1 MRSQPA
7 ARTPIA
13 SHARTRGHYV
23 GNRRPSA
30 RIVAV
35 IAPGDILG
43 GRYQVERVLGRGG
56 MGYVVAARHLHLD
69 QRVAIKL
76 LLAEHLEEPLIVERF
91 LREARASVRLRSEHV
106 GRVFDA
112 GRFDDGVPYLVMEY
126 LEGHDLAVE
135 LRTAKQLPVAVAID
149 FILQACE
156 ALAEAHQLG
165 IIHRDLKPANL
176 FIARDA
182 DGTTKIKV
190 LDFGISKVADDPS
203 SDLTRT
209 RGVMGSPPYM
219 SPEQLRASRDVD
231 PRSDVWSLGVVLYQ
245 LVAGRL
251 PFVGASITALA
262 LRISTDPPAPLGL
275 AEPPGLAATVMRCFA
290 KEPGERYGSA
300 SELALALAPFADAR
314 SAARLGRLR
323 RLLPATPRSAPVAV
337 AAEPAEDLSPT
348 TLSGATGSMVSG
360 ERRPRSRAIV
370 IGGVAAATVELAIAI
385 TIWSGGSGSHRAA
398 QPSASEAK
406 APVVVAPAAASFD
419 AAPAEPKRTDV
430 RPVESKAADAKPV
443 ETKSAEA
450 KPAEAKSVEA
460 KSVEPKPTDAKPAQ
474 VVERPVKPAVVVKT

>member
-1 MRSQPA
+1 M
-7 ARTPIA
+7 
-13 SHARTRGHYV
+13 
-23 GNRRPSA
+23 
-30 RIVAV
+30 

-135 LRTAKQLPVAVAID
+135 LRTTKQLPVAVAID

-209 RGVMGSPPYM
+209 RVVMGSPPYM

-251 PFVGASITALA
+251 PFVGASITDLA
-262 LRISTDPPAPLGL
+262 LRISTDPPEPLGL
-275 AEPPGLAATVMRCFA
+275 AEPPGLEATILRCFA
-290 KEPGERYGSA
+290 KAPGERYGSA

-314 SAARLGRLR
+314 SATRIERLR
-323 RLLPATPRSAPVAV
+323 RLLPEAPRSTPVAV

-348 TLSGATGSMVSG
+348 TLSGATGSMVNG

-370 IGGVAAATVELAIAI
+370 IGGVAAATVVIAIAI
-385 TIWSGGSGSHRAA
+385 MMWSGDSGSHRAA
-398 QPSASEAK
+398 QPSPPSAPEVK
-406 APVVVAPAAASFD
+406 APVMVAPAPAPFD
-419 AAPAEPKRTDV
+419 AAPAEPNRTDV
-430 RPVESKAADAKPV
+430 KYVESKAADAKPV
-443 ETKSAEA
+443 ETKSAEP
-450 KPAEAKSVEA
+450 KPADAKS
-460 KSVEPKPTDAKPAQ
+460 AQ
-474 VVERPVKPAVVVKT
+474 VVERPVKPAVVVKKPAVHPAHPAAKGSAAEDLTKSQY

>member
-1 MRSQPA
+1 M
-7 ARTPIA
+7 
-13 SHARTRGHYV
+13 
-23 GNRRPSA
+23 
-30 RIVAV
+30 

-190 LDFGISKVADDPS
+190 LDFGISKVADAPS

-209 RGVMGSPPYM
+209 RVVMGSPPYM

-251 PFVGASITALA
+251 PFVGASITDLA
-262 LRISTDPPAPLGL
+262 LRISTDPPDPLGL
-275 AEPPGLAATVMRCFA
+275 AEPPGLEATILRCFA
-290 KEPGERYGSA
+290 KAPGERYGSA

-314 SAARLGRLR
+314 SAARIERLR
-323 RLLPATPRSAPVAV
+323 RLLPEAPRSTPVAV
-337 AAEPAEDLSPT
+337 AAEPAEGLSPT

-360 ERRPRSRAIV
+360 ERRLRSRAIV
-370 IGGVAAATVELAIAI
+370 VGGVAAATVVIAIAI
-385 TIWSGGSGSHRAA
+385 TMRPGGSGSHRAA
-398 QPSASEAK
+398 QPSAAEAK
-406 APVVVAPAAASFD
+406 APVVVAPAPAPFD

-474 VVERPVKPAVVVKT
+474 VVERPVKPAVVVKKPAVRPAHPAKGSAAAPDDLTKSQY